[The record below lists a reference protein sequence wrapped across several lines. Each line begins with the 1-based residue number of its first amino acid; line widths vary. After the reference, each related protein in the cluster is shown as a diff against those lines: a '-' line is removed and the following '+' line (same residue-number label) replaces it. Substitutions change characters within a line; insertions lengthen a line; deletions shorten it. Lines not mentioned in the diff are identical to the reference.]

1 MISQEKLMVRES
13 KVWVLLPLRLFL
25 GITFVYA
32 GIQKL
37 TDPQFFQ
44 PSAAGYIGN
53 QIAGFAA
60 GSPLKVLLLQI
71 AAPHAVFFGLLI
83 AYGEIAIG
91 FGTLFG
97 ILFRPA
103 TFFGVFLSLLFYLTA
118 TWRVYPYFYG
128 ADIVFTFCWLTLLIN
143 GPRYTGFPTVD
154 ELFFAPN
161 QTGATSRVQQILLG
175 TTPRTA
181 PIEGEQSVA
190 HTYKAPAVQR
200 KMRNSPQTRALS
212 SGSYARR
219 TFLLG
224 LLSGVVGVLGTT
236 GILYALR
243 GTAQP
248 KSSAVT
254 PKVASTAT
262 VGDGTSTVAESST
275 PAATSTITQA
285 NAVPIN
291 SAMNFTIPAT
301 GDPGVL
307 IHLKNDQFVAY
318 DAVCTHAGCQ
328 VSYDTKSELLLCPCH
343 GAAFDPAQGATPVQP
358 PANAPLTALTV
369 HVDSATGTITVSA

>member
-1 MISQEKLMVRES
+1 MSQAKHIAHES
-13 KVWVLLPLRLFL
+13 RGWVLLPLRLFL
-25 GITFVYA
+25 GVTFVYA

-44 PSAAGYIGN
+44 PDAAGYIGH
-53 QIAGFAA
+53 QIAGFAT
-60 GSPLKVLLLQI
+60 GSPLKVLLLQV

-103 TFFGVFLSLLFYLTA
+103 TFFGLFLSLLFYLTA

-143 GPRYTGFPTVD
+143 GPLATGVPTVD
-154 ELFFAPN
+154 ELFFASPEKP
-161 QTGATSRVQQILLG
+161 SRTQQVLLG

-181 PIEGEQSVA
+181 FLARDNQLATDEYE
-190 HTYKAPAVQR
+190 AVPRQN
-200 KMRNSPQTRALS
+200 KMRNLPRTRAIQN
-212 SGSYARR
+212 GVYVRR

-224 LLSGVVGVLGTT
+224 LLSGAVGVLGITSILSALHGAAQTKQSTT
-236 GILYALR
+236 
-243 GTAQP
+243 
-248 KSSAVT
+248 SSNV
-254 PKVASTAT
+254 
-262 VGDGTSTVAESST
+262 SST
-275 PAATSTITQA
+275 TTSGDDTPTGTTMGNGATSTTAQV
-285 NAVPIN
+285 NAIPVN
-291 SAMNFTIPAT
+291 SAMNFTIPAS

-307 IHLKNDQFVAY
+307 IHLKNDSFVAY

-328 VSYDTKSELLLCPCH
+328 VSYDAKSELLLCPCH

-358 PANAPLTALTV
+358 PANSPLTALTV